1 MAQRT
6 SCEDIFDFDC
16 PITFCFNL
24 RRSFFTFPPN
34 WFVFLFSLFGKVCCF
49 FSSLFSFFVSSF
61 SYPIRILPSFF
72 DLTASLLPGAATAV
86 CEDVVLCALCCVLC
100 AVCCVQVLCA
110 VCYVLC
116 WELCEGAMCYVPCAI
131 HPVETYVKVLCALC
145 YVLCRVMP
153 IIVRMCGLVLCVVAA
168 GTSSTPPYARRKSKH
183 LHLLIVC
190 FFMLDE
196 G

>member
-6 SCEDIFDFDC
+6 SCKDIFDFDC
-16 PITFCFNL
+16 PFTFCFNL

-49 FSSLFSFFVSSF
+49 SPLFFRSLWVLFLIQFVFYPFF
-61 SYPIRILPSFF
+61 L

-86 CEDVVLCALCCVLC
+86 CEDVVLCALCCVQVLC
-100 AVCCVQVLCA
+100 AMCKCCVLCA

-131 HPVETYVKVLCALC
+131 HPVENYVKVLCAMPSNAKYC
-145 YVLCRVMP
+145 VNVRSCAVL
-153 IIVRMCGLVLCVVAA
+153 G
-168 GTSSTPPYARRKSKH
+168 GRRN
-183 LHLLIVC
+183 LLNATIC
-190 FFMLDE
+190 
-196 G
+196 